1 MARGWVLEDSEI
13 DPLELTPELRDFA
26 RAMVGE
32 SAVDL
37 TSDRS
42 EILDTAAAEVEYYAG
57 RLFFRGV
64 GGAARVVTSVL
75 ELDEAGDVPIVGAA
89 AKSVG
94 ITVMSVEKWDDEGE
108 DFEPAPHILR
118 PHGEIRVPDGGAWRV
133 TASVLPALT
142 YPVVVNE
149 AVARLFSYRE
159 SYKPRQRGASDI
171 SDGNAPSITGAMMR
185 SGAAECLRFIRTP
198 GV

>member
-1 MARGWVLEDSEI
+1 MTRGWTLEDSEI

-42 EILDTAAAEVEYYAG
+42 EILDSAALEVELYYS
-57 RLFFRGV
+57 RLWFRGV
-64 GGAARVVTSVL
+64 GGAARLVTSVL
-75 ELDEAGDVPIVGAA
+75 ELDEAGDVPIVGAMPR
-89 AKSVG
+89 SVG
-94 ITVMSVEKWDDEGE
+94 TTVTLVEKWDDEAE
-108 DFEPAPHILR
+108 DFESPTYIRR
-118 PHGEIRVPDGGAWRV
+118 PHGEIRLPDGGAWRV

-142 YPVVVNE
+142 CPIVVNE

-159 SYKPRQRGASDI
+159 SYKPRRNSSEL
-171 SDGNAPSITGAMMR
+171 SDGNAPSIAGSMMR

>member
-1 MARGWVLEDSEI
+1 MRGWTLEDSEI

-26 RAMVGE
+26 RAMAGE

-42 EILDTAAAEVEYYAG
+42 EILASAATEVEFYCS

-64 GGAARVVTSVL
+64 GGAARVCTSVL
-75 ELDEAGDVPIVGAA
+75 EVDEAGDVPIVGAA
-89 AKSVG
+89 TKSVG
-94 ITVMSVEKWDDEGE
+94 ITIVSVEQWDDEGE
-108 DFEPAPHILR
+108 DFEPAPYIRR
-118 PHGEIRVPDGGAWRV
+118 PHGEIRLPDGGAWRV

-149 AVARLFSYRE
+149 ATARLFSYRE
-159 SYKPRQRGASDI
+159 AYKPRKQSSDI
-171 SDGNAPSITGAMMR
+171 SDGAAPSIAGAMLR
-185 SGAAECLRFIRTP
+185 SGSAECLRYVRTP